1 MEIFKFLKRK
11 LGRKKD
17 KGQPEASQLQK
28 KHDGRTHG
36 NEFVKSNL
44 LNYIKNNGKLYEEN
58 EKQIREARSE
68 YKAIASYLVDIQK
81 IEMIPSEYRED
92 LDNAARN
99 IVKLNRE
106 RLERQNRDVNITEIQ
121 YQLFE
126 SYELQIPKDLVV
138 LKEEED
144 YKEDI
149 ERDIG
154 HLENEREKLN
164 KEEEE
169 IISKQAY
176 LKGLGIAIFTV
187 TIVLFALFALIL
199 YKLDVDLTLPFLL
212 TILMGMTSTLYIFME
227 SRRNTHDMKLV
238 SAKINRQ
245 IQLMNRVKIKAF
257 NNHNY
262 LQYIYNKYMVV
273 DYNHLKELWE
283 EYMTLKEESLKYKDN
298 TGQLDYYCDILVN
311 ELDRFGVKDKE
322 RWIYQAIAL
331 VDSREMVEVRHRL
344 NERRRN
350 IREQIEVYQEQQ
362 EEAIDI
368 ITRIVE
374 ANPDKKE
381 AASKLL
387 KSYNISEE
395 GREL

>member
-1 MEIFKFLKRK
+1 
-11 LGRKKD
+11 
-17 KGQPEASQLQK
+17 
-28 KHDGRTHG
+28 
-36 NEFVKSNL
+36 
-44 LNYIKNNGKLYEEN
+44 
-58 EKQIREARSE
+58 
-68 YKAIASYLVDIQK
+68 
-81 IEMIPSEYRED
+81 
-92 LDNAARN
+92 
-99 IVKLNRE
+99 
-106 RLERQNRDVNITEIQ
+106 
-121 YQLFE
+121 
-126 SYELQIPKDLVV
+126 
-138 LKEEED
+138 
-144 YKEDI
+144 
-149 ERDIG
+149 
-154 HLENEREKLN
+154 
-164 KEEEE
+164 
-169 IISKQAY
+169 
-176 LKGLGIAIFTV
+176 
-187 TIVLFALFALIL
+187 
-199 YKLDVDLTLPFLL
+199 
-212 TILMGMTSTLYIFME
+212 ME

>member
-1 MEIFKFLKRK
+1 MGIFKFLKSKLARRK
-11 LGRKKD
+11 D
-17 KGQPEASQLQK
+17 IDQPEASQSQK
-28 KHDGRTHG
+28 GQDSKTYGS
-36 NEFVKSNL
+36 EFVKSNL
-44 LNYIKNNGKLYEEN
+44 LNFIKNNGKLYEEN

-68 YKAIASYLVDIQK
+68 YQTIASYLADIQK

-99 IVKLNRE
+99 IVRLNRE
-106 RLERQNRDVNITEIQ
+106 RLERQNRDVNITDIQ

-126 SYELQIPKDLVV
+126 SYELQIPKDLVL

-144 YKEDI
+144 YKKDI
-149 ERDIG
+149 ERDIE

-164 KEEEE
+164 TDEEE

-187 TIVLFALFALIL
+187 TIVLFALFAIIL

-212 TILMGMTSTLYIFME
+212 TILIGMISTLYIFME
-227 SRRNTHDMKLV
+227 SRKNTHDIKLV

-283 EYMTLKEESLKYKDN
+283 EYITLKEESLKYKDN
-298 TGQLDYYCDILVN
+298 TEQLDYYCDILVN
-311 ELDRFGVKDKE
+311 ELDRFGINDKE
-322 RWIYQAIAL
+322 IWIYQAIAL
-331 VDSREMVEVRHRL
+331 IDSREMVEVRHRL
-344 NERRRN
+344 NERRRSL
-350 IREQIEVYQEQQ
+350 REQIEVYQEQQ

-368 ITRIVE
+368 ITKIVE

-381 AASKLL
+381 EASKLL
-387 KSYNISEE
+387 KSYNISE
-395 GREL
+395 

>member
-1 MEIFKFLKRK
+1 MGIFKFLKSKLARRK
-11 LGRKKD
+11 D
-17 KGQPEASQLQK
+17 IDQPEASQSQK
-28 KHDGRTHG
+28 GQDSKTYGS
-36 NEFVKSNL
+36 EFVKSNL
-44 LNYIKNNGKLYEEN
+44 LNFIKNNGKLYEEN

-68 YKAIASYLVDIQK
+68 YQTIASYLADIQK

-99 IVKLNRE
+99 IVRLNRE
-106 RLERQNRDVNITEIQ
+106 RLERQNRDVNITDIQ

-126 SYELQIPKDLVV
+126 SYELQIPKDLVL

-144 YKEDI
+144 YKKDI
-149 ERDIG
+149 ERDIE

-164 KEEEE
+164 TEEEE

-187 TIVLFALFALIL
+187 TIVLFALFAIIL

-212 TILMGMTSTLYIFME
+212 TILIGMISTLYIFME
-227 SRRNTHDMKLV
+227 SRKNTHDIKLV

-283 EYMTLKEESLKYKDN
+283 EYITLKEESLKYKDN
-298 TGQLDYYCDILVN
+298 TEQLDYYCNILVN
-311 ELDRFGVKDKE
+311 ELDRFGIKDKE
-322 RWIYQAIAL
+322 IWIYQAIAL
-331 VDSREMVEVRHRL
+331 IDSREMVEVRHRL
-344 NERRRN
+344 NERRRSL
-350 IREQIEVYQEQQ
+350 REQIEVYQEQQ

-368 ITRIVE
+368 ITKIVE

-381 AASKLL
+381 EASKLL
-387 KSYNISEE
+387 KSYNISE
-395 GREL
+395 

>member
-1 MEIFKFLKRK
+1 MGIFKFLKSKLARRK
-11 LGRKKD
+11 D
-17 KGQPEASQLQK
+17 IDQPEASQSQK
-28 KHDGRTHG
+28 GQDSKTYGS
-36 NEFVKSNL
+36 ELVKSNL
-44 LNYIKNNGKLYEEN
+44 LNFIKNNGKLYEEN

-68 YKAIASYLVDIQK
+68 YQTIASYLADIQK

-99 IVKLNRE
+99 IVRLNRE
-106 RLERQNRDVNITEIQ
+106 RLERQNRDVNITDIQ

-126 SYELQIPKDLVV
+126 SYELQIPKDLVL

-144 YKEDI
+144 YKKDI
-149 ERDIG
+149 ERDIE

-164 KEEEE
+164 TEEEE

-187 TIVLFALFALIL
+187 TIVLFALFAIIL

-212 TILMGMTSTLYIFME
+212 TILIGMISTLYIFME
-227 SRRNTHDMKLV
+227 SRKNTHDIKLV

-283 EYMTLKEESLKYKDN
+283 EYITLKEESLKYKDN
-298 TGQLDYYCDILVN
+298 TEQLDYYCDILVN
-311 ELDRFGVKDKE
+311 ELDRFGIKDKE
-322 RWIYQAIAL
+322 LWIYQAIAL
-331 VDSREMVEVRHRL
+331 IDSREMVEVRHRL
-344 NERRRN
+344 NERRRSL
-350 IREQIEVYQEQQ
+350 REQIEVYQEQQ

-368 ITRIVE
+368 ITKIVE

-381 AASKLL
+381 EASKLL
-387 KSYNISEE
+387 NSYNISE
-395 GREL
+395 

>member
-1 MEIFKFLKRK
+1 MGIFKFLKSKLARRK
-11 LGRKKD
+11 D
-17 KGQPEASQLQK
+17 IDQPEASQSQK
-28 KHDGRTHG
+28 GQDSKTYGS
-36 NEFVKSNL
+36 EFVKSNL
-44 LNYIKNNGKLYEEN
+44 LNFIKNNGKLYEEN

-68 YKAIASYLVDIQK
+68 YQTIASYLADIQK

-99 IVKLNRE
+99 IVRLNRE
-106 RLERQNRDVNITEIQ
+106 RLERQNRDVNITDIQ

-126 SYELQIPKDLVV
+126 SYELQIPKDLVL

-144 YKEDI
+144 YKKDI
-149 ERDIG
+149 ERDIE

-164 KEEEE
+164 TEEEE

-187 TIVLFALFALIL
+187 TIVLFALFAIIL

-212 TILMGMTSTLYIFME
+212 TILIGMISTLYIFME
-227 SRRNTHDMKLV
+227 SRKNTHDIKLV

-283 EYMTLKEESLKYKDN
+283 EYITLKEESLKYKDN
-298 TGQLDYYCDILVN
+298 TEQLDYYCDILVN
-311 ELDRFGVKDKE
+311 ELDRFGINDKE
-322 RWIYQAIAL
+322 IWIYQAIAL
-331 VDSREMVEVRHRL
+331 IDSREMVEVRHRL
-344 NERRRN
+344 NERRRSL
-350 IREQIEVYQEQQ
+350 REQIEVYQEQQ

-368 ITRIVE
+368 ITKIVE

-381 AASKLL
+381 EASKLL
-387 KSYNISEE
+387 KSYNISE
-395 GREL
+395 